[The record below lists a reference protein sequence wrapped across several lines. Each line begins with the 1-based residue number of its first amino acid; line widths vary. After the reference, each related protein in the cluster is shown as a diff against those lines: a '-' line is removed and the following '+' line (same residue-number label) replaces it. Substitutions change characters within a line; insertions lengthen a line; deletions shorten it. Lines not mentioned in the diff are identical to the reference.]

1 MKLANEQTAGLWAP
15 MKPSLEA
22 VLARLEALSLEPG
35 FAGQRKAALEQAL
48 RPYLEAGAA
57 TPLAP
62 LAQEVEL
69 ANLYVY
75 ADFYPEGQLSLIE
88 QLRDTI
94 TEHVPDEERA
104 WLDPLKHSYMDL
116 LEVMPA
122 EVGPPSGMFAVRSVG
137 DSQVFRVTGG
147 EFAKGLAAGQILF
160 TRLIREPGDPDT
172 DRAVIP
178 GSAIVLSASDAQSLY
193 QLTHEQRLAMEA
205 ASGSFAL
212 GEWTEFAKLY
222 GYVLLW
228 NFARMRFAAL
238 LQAVTN
244 IRYCT
249 PDGQPYLYA
258 IAFYEHHEY
267 RFLADG
273 LAAMEGL
280 ELEAILQ
287 LEDGPG
293 WGTRQVRT
301 WVQRGDGTNG
311 RTGVIARLTLTPT
324 QLMVECDL
332 RDRLEEIKHRMAYAF
347 GYALRFR
354 GESTTPPGRRPSV
367 SDLAAEKPVSLVITP
382 EEDRALLASFLE
394 TTYLEWADQESPALG
409 GQTPRHAAASPAAR
423 DKVAALIDEMER
435 NDIGRRRTGRPA
447 FDYNRLRAHVGI
459 EEVVR

>member
-1 MKLANEQTAGLWAP
+1 MKLANEQTAGLWVP

-22 VLARLEALSLEPG
+22 VLARLEALSLEPM
-35 FAGQRKAALEQAL
+35 FAGQRQAALEQAL

-69 ANLYVY
+69 ANLYMY

-122 EVGPPSGMFAVRSVG
+122 EVGPPSERFAVRSVG
-137 DSQVFRVTGG
+137 DGRVFRVAGG
-147 EFAKGLAAGQILF
+147 GFAKGLAAGQILF

-193 QLTHEQRLAMEA
+193 QMTHEQRLAMEA

-212 GEWTEFAKLY
+212 GEWAEFTKLY

-228 NFARMRFAAL
+228 NFARLRFAAL
-238 LQAVTN
+238 SDAVAH
-244 IRYCT
+244 IAYRT
-249 PDGQPYLYA
+249 PTGDRYLYA
-258 IAFYEHHEY
+258 IAFYDHREP
-267 RFLADG
+267 RWLAEG

-280 ELEAILQ
+280 EPESPAPCVEASQ
-287 LEDGPG
+287 TGGHPP
-293 WGTRQVRT
+293 RT
-301 WVQRGDGTNG
+301 WVRREGGA
-311 RTGVIARLTLTPT
+311 VVARLTLTPT
-324 QLMVECDL
+324 QLMVECES
-332 RDRLEEIKHRMAYAF
+332 RERLNELKHALAGTF
-347 GYALRFR
+347 GYALHFR
-354 GESTTPPGRRPSV
+354 GETEGPPVRKLSV
-367 SDLAAEKPVSLVITP
+367 EELTREEGPSLVVST
-382 EEDRALLASFLE
+382 EEDWTFLASFLE
-394 TTYLEWADQESPALG
+394 RVYLEWADQESPALG

-423 DKVAALIDEMER
+423 DKVGALIDEMER

-447 FDYNRLRAHVGI
+447 FEYNRLRAHVGL